1 MYGEE
6 IGPRLCFQGLHSLK
20 EEKETYL
27 EGGRQEGSLTQSASY
42 PKAAPQS
49 LRTGMT
55 TPSAC
60 DHVTSSQMRNKD
72 QAGGGT
78 EVGTSSLPGI
88 MSKER

>member
-6 IGPRLCFQGLHSLK
+6 TGPRLCFQGLHCLK

-27 EGGRQEGSLTQSASY
+27 GGGRQEGSLTRRASY

-55 TPSAC
+55 TLSAC

-72 QAGGGT
+72 RAGGGT
-78 EVGTSSLPGI
+78 EVGTS
-88 MSKER
+88 